1 MTTFDNREKAF
12 EANFAHKEELEFKAA
27 ARRNRLIG
35 LWAGEKLGLEP
46 LALED
51 YAASVQ
57 RADLKER
64 GDDDVLQKIV
74 ADFAEKGVDISAAD
88 VRAQM
93 DALMNEVR
101 EELAGDGLPFPG
113 QPWR

>member
-12 EANFAHKEELEFKAA
+12 EADFAHKEEMEFKAM

-35 LWAGEKLGLEP
+35 LWAGEKLGLE
-46 LALED
+46 LTELED
-51 YAASVQ
+51 YAAAVQ

-74 ADFAEKGVDISAAD
+74 ADFAEKGVDVMPSE

-93 DALMNEVR
+93 DAFMKDVR
-101 EELAGDGLPFPG
+101 EEFAGDGLPFPG